1 LRPAELHRYSFRRM
15 QSAFSSGATPMTRK
29 SPRRFALLAALA
41 GMAAALP
48 AAAQNRGQ
56 ASALVEDVK
65 SAPGAGVDFMDYVY
79 PGQRITLGGQGQL
92 VLDYFQSCRVE
103 TIRGGTVS
111 VGATESTVQ
120 GGQLRA
126 ATRACDPKK
135 FAATTQTAEAGA
147 AVKRLETPF
156 DRRTWSETTLKSA
169 KPIFRW
175 QAAAGPVTVKV
186 VDQDSKQV
194 VWSAQTAKTY
204 IEYPAR
210 GPALQ
215 PGIPYGVEVSGG
227 SGTMGARF
235 SIDPD
240 LDLAETPL
248 NRTVPVTP

>member
-1 LRPAELHRYSFRRM
+1 M
-15 QSAFSSGATPMTRK
+15 ITM
-29 SPRRFALLAALA
+29 SPQRLALAAAFA
-41 GMAAALP
+41 GMAALP
-48 AAAQNRGQ
+48 AAAQNRGP

-79 PGQRITLGGQGQL
+79 PGQRIALGAHGQL
-92 VLDYFQSCRVE
+92 VLDYLQNCRVE

-111 VGATESTVQ
+111 IGTTESMVQ
-120 GGQLRA
+120 GGQVHA
-126 ATRACDPKK
+126 STRACDPKK

-156 DRRTWSETTLKSA
+156 DRRAWSETTLKSA

-175 QAAAGPVTVKV
+175 QAAAGPVTVTV

-194 VWSAQTAKTY
+194 VWSAQTSKNY

-215 PGIPYGVEVSGG
+215 PGIPYGIEVSGSSAKLG
-227 SGTMGARF
+227 GRF

-240 LDLAETPL
+240 LELPDTPL

>member
-1 LRPAELHRYSFRRM
+1 
-15 QSAFSSGATPMTRK
+15 MTRMF
-29 SPRRFALLAALA
+29 PRRLALLAALA
-41 GMAAALP
+41 AATAALP
-48 AAAQNRGQ
+48 PAAQNRGA

-79 PGQRITLGGQGQL
+79 PGQRITLGAQGQL
-92 VLDYFQSCRVE
+92 VLDYLQTCRVE
-103 TIRGGTVS
+103 TIRGGTV
-111 VGATESTVQ
+111 VIGTTESNVQ

-126 ATRACDPKK
+126 TTRPCDPKK

-156 DRRTWSETTLKSA
+156 DRRTWSETTVKTR

-175 QAAAGPVTVKV
+175 QDAGPVTVKV
-186 VDQDSKQV
+186 VDQDSRQA
-194 VWSAQTAKTY
+194 VWSTQTSKSY
-204 IEYPAR
+204 VEYR

-215 PGIPYGVEVSGG
+215 PPGVPYAVEVRGPKG
-227 SGTMGARF
+227 SMGARF

-240 LDLAETPL
+240 LELADTLL